1 MSKWLS
7 RLKEAKNTV
16 LHSNNEVN
24 TPLNQAQEKAP
35 NTLASPNYPTLLD
48 SCVPDGIEV
57 SGKLPDTSHERN
69 PKNNVPDDSN
79 TLYGE
84 ASGKHL
90 TLPDTS
96 NPPSAGLEPRYQGIK
111 LPPCADT
118 IPRLPFALERLVSAA
133 SSDQLTG
140 FSFDGV
146 LDINSYV
153 RAWAYAYLVG
163 DQQHALDRLNQVQ
176 TAREL
181 SR

>member
-1 MSKWLS
+1 MADFELIDTKRFLKSPNSPSKTS
-7 RLKEAKNTV
+7 KTNSSVTDEKTITQRLALGYNPEPAKPPTNFSGGVLLGENLNQNATEKISNPVSDAKNGFAGFAGPFGGSENKKGV
-16 LHSNNEVN
+16 
-24 TPLNQAQEKAP
+24 
-35 NTLASPNYPTLLD
+35 
-48 SCVPDGIEV
+48 
-57 SGKLPDTSHERN
+57 KLEGRGN
-69 PKNNVPDDSN
+69 
-79 TLYGE
+79 
-84 ASGKHL
+84 
-90 TLPDTS
+90 
-96 NPPSAGLEPRYQGIK
+96 
-111 LPPCADT
+111 T

-153 RAWAYAYLVG
+153 RAWACAYLVG

>member
-1 MSKWLS
+1 MSKWLN

-16 LHSNNEVN
+16 LDKKN
-24 TPLNQAQEKAP
+24 TPQTTSPPPVKDASD
-35 NTLASPNYPTLLD
+35 TLARPIYPTPLD
-48 SCVPDGIEV
+48 SCVPDEAQVSGSYPTPLTKENSRNGVPNDSNPPYGEV
-57 SGKLPDTSHERN
+57 SGKHP
-69 PKNNVPDDSN
+69 
-79 TLYGE
+79 
-84 ASGKHL
+84 

-96 NPPSAGLEPRYQGIK
+96 PPTRAALETRYKGVK
-111 LPPCADT
+111 LPPRADT

-153 RAWAYAYLVG
+153 RAWACAYLVG
-163 DQQHALDRLNQVQ
+163 DQQHAIDRLHQVQ
-176 TAREL
+176 MAREL

>member
-1 MSKWLS
+1 MPDFELIDTKRFLKSPITPSKTSKTNPSVTDEKTITPRLALGCNS
-7 RLKEAKNTV
+7 EPAKPPTNFSGGVLLGENLNQNATEKISNPVPDVQKSFAGFAGAIDDGAKQKGVRLKDR
-16 LHSNNEVN
+16 
-24 TPLNQAQEKAP
+24 P
-35 NTLASPNYPTLLD
+35 
-48 SCVPDGIEV
+48 
-57 SGKLPDTSHERN
+57 
-69 PKNNVPDDSN
+69 
-79 TLYGE
+79 
-84 ASGKHL
+84 
-90 TLPDTS
+90 
-96 NPPSAGLEPRYQGIK
+96 
-111 LPPCADT
+111 DT

-153 RAWAYAYLVG
+153 RAWACAYLVG